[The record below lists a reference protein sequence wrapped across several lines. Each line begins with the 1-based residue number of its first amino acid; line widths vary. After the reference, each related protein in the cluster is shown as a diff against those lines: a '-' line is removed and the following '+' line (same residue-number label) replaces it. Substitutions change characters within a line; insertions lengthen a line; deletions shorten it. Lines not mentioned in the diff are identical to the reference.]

1 MSRAGFDLCMPFMPL
16 LLRET
21 LHISEEY
28 RGLCVSI
35 YTFASL
41 TSLCI
46 ATAFWGIIGDRYGS
60 KLMLLRASYAAAIF
74 YPLLAL
80 APNFYV
86 LLAIRFICSFFS
98 GTVNPAQTL
107 LVSTTPPEKHGF
119 ALGTLSTATSSGD
132 MLGFLLGGLI
142 VEYFGYTTA
151 FMTCGVIYL
160 VSALLVHLFIHEDFH
175 RTIPTKTTVKESR
188 WQSFRRLATPGVT
201 WLLLL
206 FMLNGLATRND
217 SPFVPMLVETIN
229 GFDRAAFFTGIAS
242 AAAAFGGILS
252 GIAIGRLSDKYS
264 PKMLLTFVIALTA
277 TLTATHAFVPNIHS
291 LIAIRFATR
300 FAAGGLQPILLVVLS
315 RITSP
320 ERKGTFFGWSG
331 SVNQAG
337 GIFAALL
344 SGTVAYYVGVRGIFI
359 SSAII
364 FFMMLPL
371 SIPMLKA
378 AAIEEKALKSSK

>member
-1 MSRAGFDLCMPFMPL
+1 
-16 LLRET
+16 
-21 LHISEEY
+21 
-28 RGLCVSI
+28 
-35 YTFASL
+35 
-41 TSLCI
+41 
-46 ATAFWGIIGDRYGS
+46 
-60 KLMLLRASYAAAIF
+60 MLLRASYAAAIF

-86 LLAIRFICSFFS
+86 LLAIRFVCSFFS

-119 ALGTLSTATSSGD
+119 VLGTLSTATSSGD

-160 VSALLVHLFIHEDFH
+160 FSALLVHIFIHEDFH
-175 RTIPTKTTVKESR
+175 RTIPAKTAVKETR

-229 GFDRAAFFTGIAS
+229 GFDRAAFYTGIAS

-264 PKMLLTFVIALTA
+264 PKTLLTCVILMTA
-277 TLTATHAFVPNIHS
+277 TLTATHAFAPNIYS
-291 LIAIRFATR
+291 LISIRFVTR
-300 FAAGGLQPILLVVLS
+300 FAAGGLQPILLVILS

-344 SGTVAYYVGVRGIFI
+344 SGSVAYYVGVRGIFI

-364 FFMMLPL
+364 FFSMLPL

-378 AAIEEKALKSSK
+378 AAIE